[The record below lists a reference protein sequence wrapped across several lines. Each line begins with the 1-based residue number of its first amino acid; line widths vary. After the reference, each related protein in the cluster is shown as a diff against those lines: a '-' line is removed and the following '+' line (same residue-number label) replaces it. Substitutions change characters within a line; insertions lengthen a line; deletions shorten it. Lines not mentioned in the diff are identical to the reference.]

1 MWKEKTSDNI
11 AGYVY
16 EDKDSNE
23 ENIDKVNSDNESY
36 ISSRKMLSEI
46 QNISISLKCKDEN
59 LELAKNVKCKFVKCA
74 NITIKIIKEL
84 LFNNF

>member
-1 MWKEKTSDNI
+1 MRTLIKSI
-11 AGYVY
+11 RYVH

-23 ENIDKVNSDNESY
+23 ENIDKVNSNNVSH
-36 ISSRKMLSEI
+36 ISLRKTLSEI

-59 LELAKNVKCKFVKCA
+59 LELDKNVKCKFVKYA